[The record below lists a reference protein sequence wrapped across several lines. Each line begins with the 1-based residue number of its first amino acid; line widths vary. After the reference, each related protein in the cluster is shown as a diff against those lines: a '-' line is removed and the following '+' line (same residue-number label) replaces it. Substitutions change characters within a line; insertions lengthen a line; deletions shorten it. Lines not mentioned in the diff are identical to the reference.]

1 MGYLCFM
8 VYGGV
13 LVIVPN
19 IASYLM
25 YVHRT
30 YGPNQNYSN
39 HGSGSRIWS
48 WDALLLVEWL
58 VFYSIYGL
66 G

>member
-30 YGPNQNYSN
+30 YGPNKTTLIMVL
-39 HGSGSRIWS
+39 GLVSGRGTHFSS
-48 WDALLLVEWL
+48 
-58 VFYSIYGL
+58 
-66 G
+66 